1 MQTTRTQL
9 HKGMTVYGSD
19 GDKIGDIAEVQDD
32 YFIIE
37 KGFIFTEDLYIPMS
51 LVASSHDT
59 DGVRLSI
66 TKSEVENGDWSNPPL
81 PDRTGA
87 GTVGYAGQHTDAAA
101 GMDTDL
107 DSDTLERREERL
119 VVDKQTEKAGDVHI
133 GKRVVEEEQSV
144 DVPVTREDVTIE
156 RRAVDRPATGTTS
169 SEDRIDVPVYEERV
183 EAGKD
188 ARVVEELEVD
198 KRATTGTERVT
209 GTVRK
214 EEFDIDDETTRP

>member
-1 MQTTRTQL
+1 MQTTRSQL
-9 HKGMTVYGSD
+9 HKGMTAYGSD
-19 GDKIGDIAEVQDD
+19 AEKIGDIAEVQND

-51 LVASSHDT
+51 LVASSHET

-81 PDRTGA
+81 TDRASA
-87 GTVGYAGQHTDAAA
+87 GTTDYATQPA
-101 GMDTDL
+101 DL
-107 DSDTLERREERL
+107 ESDTLERREERL
-119 VVDKQTEKAGDVHI
+119 VVDKQTEKAGEVRV
-133 GKRVVEEEQSV
+133 GKHVVEEEQSV
-144 DVPVTREDVTIE
+144 DVPVTREEVTLE

-198 KRATTGTERVT
+198 KRATKGTERVT